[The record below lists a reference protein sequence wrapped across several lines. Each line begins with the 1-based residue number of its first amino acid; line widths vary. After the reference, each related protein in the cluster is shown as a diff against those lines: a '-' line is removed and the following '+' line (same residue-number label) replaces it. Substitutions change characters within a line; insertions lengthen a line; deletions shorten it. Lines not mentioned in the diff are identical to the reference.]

1 LTSKDILQTLITS
14 CAINQSINIQMAMKT
29 DTVLARILCLNIE
42 TSQSWFIA
50 TCELK
55 YLKKC
60 LAGIKQII
68 SLQK

>member
-1 LTSKDILQTLITS
+1 
-14 CAINQSINIQMAMKT
+14 MAMKT

-55 YLKKC
+55 SLKKC